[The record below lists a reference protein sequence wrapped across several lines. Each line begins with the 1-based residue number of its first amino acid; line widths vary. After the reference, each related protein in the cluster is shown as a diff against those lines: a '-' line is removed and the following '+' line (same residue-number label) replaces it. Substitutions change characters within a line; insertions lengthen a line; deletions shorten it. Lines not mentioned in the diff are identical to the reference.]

1 MYLTDIANMKIMLNN
16 NFYSQEVITDFI
28 YFLTEDLNA
37 MSCIYS
43 NNDNKFIIKMK
54 KTFMK
59 KEYLTPADCETFY
72 PLVSMVFCKVF
83 EKNRDKL
90 EAAITPAY
98 AVTDVMTYTNM
109 LYSLTCLSN
118 MNFIEIHL

>member
-1 MYLTDIANMKIMLNN
+1 MYLNDVANMKILLNN
-16 NFYSQEVITDFI
+16 NFYSPEVISDFI

-43 NNDNKFIIKMK
+43 NNDHKFIIKMK

-59 KEYLTPADCETFY
+59 KEYLTPSDCESFY
-72 PLVSMVFCKVF
+72 PIVSFIFCKVF
-83 EKNRDKL
+83 EKNIDKL
-90 EAAITPAY
+90 REAISPNYT
-98 AVTDVMTYTNM
+98 VSDVMTYTNM